1 MRGPGP
7 NRECLGDGT
16 GAFPDCANVSSDA
29 DDSNA
34 MALAVRLIP
43 APTPS
48 LGTAG
53 MVLALVSLLAV
64 AAASMRRG

>member
-1 MRGPGP
+1 
-7 NRECLGDGT
+7 
-16 GAFPDCANVSSDA
+16 
-29 DDSNA
+29 